1 MRTFFWSVITVIL
14 ILVVISLV
22 LYSGEEEGIVEP
34 RVLGENIS
42 NTISNLRAAV
52 DEMEVKYNNMQEIAA
67 IALAAGNTR
76 NARNWFAETEKIQA
90 AIMNIFDED
99 VSQINEELM
108 NSNLPESVEK
118 QVGEFMERA
127 RGLIS
132 IDSQRDMLVVRNTI
146 GLHVSP
152 NEWMALAKMYED
164 VSDTYERNMGLK
176 ALGETI
182 EKFNEVLAGTI
193 YSMID
198 APFVKAIYEAGKSAS
213 AAVGSLVDGLEDPF
227 LIMQVLIIH
236 GKKNLNDNV
245 IDALT
250 GLLDKVDDDNE
261 KAYFASRILV
271 QLPKMPES
279 ARATFFSAVE
289 KADDHR
295 LLMAETK
302 MSLAENPDTP
312 VSTRKLCLNDI
323 EAAVDEIP
331 QNYPRERIK
340 ARLIMQK
347 TGEPLDVIFSRLDEI
362 KSVTLREQVLTYTAI
377 NKKDL
382 VDGEFGRII
391 NALDDSYSKLAAGLE
406 HFYKKEMQGEPRVS
420 PSTRDPDF
428 SGLGAAFLTS
438 LEGYAEDV
446 KVTRPLIELTAAWGT
461 VDPFHARQCLNRF
474 DTKNKVDAVVALVN
488 VLKDKSTV
496 SIILDDMYTELIRS
510 KQFEPVAKSQLLRKL
525 AEPMQNINPQ
535 KATKLLEEAFRLV
548 AEH

>member
-1 MRTFFWSVITVIL
+1 MRTFFWSVIVVIL

-22 LYSGEEEGIVEP
+22 LYSGEEEVVVEP

-42 NTISNLRAAV
+42 NMTGNLRAAV

-76 NARNWFAETEKIQA
+76 NARRWFAEVEKIQA
-90 AIMNIFDED
+90 EIMNIFDED
-99 VSQINEELM
+99 VSQLNEELM
-108 NSNLPESVEK
+108 NSNLPESAEK

-127 RGLIS
+127 QRLIS
-132 IDSQRDMLVVRNTI
+132 LDSQRDMLVVRNTI

-164 VSDTYERNMGLK
+164 VPDTYERNMGLK
-176 ALGETI
+176 ALGETV
-182 EKFNEVLAGTI
+182 EKFNKVLAETI
-193 YSMID
+193 YSMMD

-213 AAVGSLVDGLEDPF
+213 AAVGSLIDELEDPF

-279 ARATFFSAVE
+279 ASAPFFSAIE

-312 VSTRKLCLNDI
+312 LSTRKLYLNDI

-382 VDGEFGRII
+382 VDGDFERMI
-391 NALDDSYSKLAAGLE
+391 NAMDDSYSKLAAGLDY
-406 HFYKKEMQGEPRVS
+406 FYKKEMQGEPRVS

-428 SGLGAAFLTS
+428 SGLGAFLTS

-446 KVTRPLIELTAAWGT
+446 KVTRPMLELTAAWGT
-461 VDPFHARQCLNRF
+461 VDPFHARQSLNRF

-496 SIILDDMYTELIRS
+496 SIILDDMYTKLSRS
-510 KQFEPVAKSQLLRKL
+510 NQFEPLEKSQLLRKL
-525 AEPMQNINPQ
+525 AEPMQNTNPQ

-548 AEH
+548 TEH